1 MHQDPSCCKKAQ
13 RDMDLFYVER
23 NVRIFKKY
31 FKNKKV
37 KHMNLMIEYLDILH
51 TEKSFTLIPDFVF
64 HFFFQPRL

>member
-1 MHQDPSCCKKAQ
+1 MHQDRSCCKKAQ

-37 KHMNLMIEYLDILH
+37 KHTNLMIEYLDILH

-64 HFFFQPRL
+64 HFFFQLCL